1 MRNKSKSKKGR
12 KRSSHLGSLPLT
24 SMIDVVFLLLI
35 FFLVTSNFAQE
46 EHKLPATLQ
55 TDGGGMQS
63 EDLQPQVI
71 EISVQAGKPIF
82 MIGEVI
88 VYDKQSLVSL
98 LKRLPKEP
106 GIAIRSAPNAPISAI
121 AIALQAARD
130 AGFQKRSYV
139 PSDEN

>member
-1 MRNKSKSKKGR
+1 
-12 KRSSHLGSLPLT
+12 
-24 SMIDVVFLLLI
+24 MIDVVFLLLV
-35 FFLVTSNFAQE
+35 FFLVTSNFAQD

-55 TDGGGMQS
+55 TEGGGAQS
-63 EDLQPQVI
+63 EDLEPQVI
-71 EISVQAGKPIF
+71 EISVQAGKPIY

-88 VYDKQSLVSL
+88 VHDKLSLISML
-98 LKRLPKEP
+98 RRLPKEP

-121 AIALQAARD
+121 AVALQAARD